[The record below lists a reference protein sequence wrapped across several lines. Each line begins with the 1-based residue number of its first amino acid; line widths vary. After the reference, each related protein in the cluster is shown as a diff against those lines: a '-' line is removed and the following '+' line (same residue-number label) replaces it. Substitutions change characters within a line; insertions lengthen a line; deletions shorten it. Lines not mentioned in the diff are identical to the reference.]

1 MDKNS
6 IYYVCAHYLMGDG
19 KCVKESHDIREIYQW
34 EEEFKN
40 DYKYKELYIT
50 NERDEVFYTF
60 DGRGIK

>member
-19 KCVKESHDIREIYQW
+19 KRLKESHDIREIYQW
-34 EEEFKN
+34 KEEFKN
-40 DYKYKELYIT
+40 DYQYKELYIT